1 MMKLTGRLKTG
12 NRIVIPD
19 EVNPE
24 SIVVHLTPYG
34 SWQEL
39 YVSSVDYGK
48 YINVLSGSGNNV
60 DCFYIVEAE
69 ELSQS

>member
-1 MMKLTGRLKTG
+1 MKLTGRLKTG
-12 NRIVIPD
+12 NRIVIPED
-19 EVNPE
+19 VNPE

-48 YINVLSGSGNNV
+48 YINVKSNAGNNV